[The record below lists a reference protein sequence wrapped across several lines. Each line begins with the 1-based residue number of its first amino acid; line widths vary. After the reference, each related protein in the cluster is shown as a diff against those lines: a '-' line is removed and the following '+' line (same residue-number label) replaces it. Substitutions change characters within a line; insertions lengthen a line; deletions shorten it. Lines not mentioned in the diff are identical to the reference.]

1 MTKPQI
7 NFAQNKRG
15 ALTQLTFS
23 DDPTEMNWV
32 VDPDYLEQV
41 GYHDQDKLFGE
52 FQLTL
57 NGNDYRSGDYQP
69 ELSKTQKTSVVSY
82 HLPQV
87 DLTEKYWTVDGEL
100 RWQVSLKNTSQMA
113 LVVDNLGIW
122 LSLAYIMY
130 RDPDVQR
137 NAEQSA
143 AVFPTISPSFT
154 KLAAV
159 RRKSGLPSLG
169 CYQLT
174 GTVRSVGTFAEYT
187 NRFFE
192 NVSPSLDGVLFH
204 QLVLAGGYPHGEA
217 PHNDWIYSRAS
228 LRLAPGE
235 EREWQFAFAEF
246 ADQDDFYRLGR
257 TKFGHPRI
265 TYTPLVDSGQDQ
277 FVTIDSPRVVKR
289 ILLTSGPADQLTTVD
304 VTDQLT
310 DGRLTISA
318 WQPGEH
324 QLRFEFADGS
334 TDMVVFNVM
343 DSISGLLERRTNY
356 LCQHSYSGPAGQVP
370 DSFAPLSNQ
379 GESLGKLNFILQ
391 ECLLNQGQPDRV
403 GAIRKVEA
411 SAVNYVRPKWF
422 VDGNFLKPQKL
433 YGGFYRVMDLEYI
446 AHLYYLLSQCADE
459 ELKLNSASTYL
470 KWAAQ
475 VFDVRV
481 NPALHDNQRGKE
493 EAQMLGVYYMY
504 IDDLLADL
512 KRAGL
517 TKEYSEIS
525 QSWQTAIKRV
535 ADQSNTLKAAVTEHF
550 FDNAGF
556 GPAAGALAVSG
567 DDAAARWYA
576 CLLKANIGFSND
588 FRSQAPDRWWEAL
601 SYMMHSLWGGITA
614 AAAQIAGEHLGDPEL
629 VAAGYRATVAM
640 LYLYDSN
647 ATATD
652 RILKPG
658 EAASTYSIAGPN
670 INRPDLSRNRFGQS
684 IFASNGGIFARLF
697 PDGYTGED
705 DWDMGEELVAY
716 LNGFGQ
722 KTYLYRDDTDRWR
735 AINGRV
741 TDDGE
746 VVTMAPYIREYVDLT
761 NHRVI
766 KTTERKIKL
775 EEL

>member
-1 MTKPQI
+1 MTIPRV
-7 NFAQNKRG
+7 NFEQNERG
-15 ALTQLTFS
+15 ALTRLTFN
-23 DDPTEMNWV
+23 DDPTGMNWV
-32 VDPDYLEQV
+32 VAPDYLDQV
-41 GYHDQDKLFGE
+41 GYSDQDKLFGE
-52 FQLTL
+52 FQLVV
-57 NGNDYRSGDYQP
+57 NGTPYQSTDYQP
-69 ELSKTQKTSVVSY
+69 KLVTDDDTSTVNY
-82 HLPQV
+82 RLPLV
-87 DLTEKYWTVDGEL
+87 DLREDYDASGQEL
-100 RWQVSLKNTSQMA
+100 RWGIKLKNTSRQSISI
-113 LVVDNLGIW
+113 DHLGIW

-130 RDPDVQR
+130 RDADVQR

-159 RRKSGLPSLG
+159 RRKSGLPNLG

-192 NVSPSLDGVLFH
+192 NVSPSLDGLLFH
-204 QLVLAGGYPHGEA
+204 QLVLAGGYPHGQA
-217 PHNDWIYSRAS
+217 PHNDWIYSRAG

-246 ADQDDFYRLGR
+246 ADQADFYRLAR
-257 TKFGHPRI
+257 HRFGHPQI
-265 TYTPLVDSGQDQ
+265 TFAPLVDSGQDQ
-277 FVTIDSPRVVKR
+277 VVTIDSPQAVKR
-289 ILLTSGPADQLTTVD
+289 VWLISGPADRLTTEEVTKQLTG
-304 VTDQLT
+304 
-310 DGRLTISA
+310 GRLTVSA
-318 WQPGEH
+318 RQPGEH
-324 QLRFEFADGS
+324 QLQFEFTDGS

-343 DSISGLLERRTNY
+343 DSISKLLERRTNY
-356 LCQHSYSGPAGQVP
+356 LCQHSYSGPGGRVP

-391 ECLLNQGQPDRV
+391 ECLLNQQQPDRV

-411 SAVNYVRPKWF
+411 STVNYVRPKWF
-422 VDGNFLKPQKL
+422 VDGDFLRPRKL
-433 YGGFYRVMDLEYI
+433 YGDFYRVMDLEYI
-446 AHLYYLLSQCADE
+446 AHLFYLLSQCADE
-459 ELKLNSASTYL
+459 ELEINPAATYL

-504 IDDLLADL
+504 INDLLADL

-525 QSWQTAIKRV
+525 QSWQAAINRV
-535 ADQSNTLKAAVTEHF
+535 ADQSSTLKAAVTEHF

-556 GPAAGALAVSG
+556 GPAAGALAVNG
-567 DDAAARWYA
+567 DNVAARRYA
-576 CLLKANIGFSND
+576 RLLKANIGFSND

>member
-1 MTKPQI
+1 MT
-7 NFAQNKRG
+7 
-15 ALTQLTFS
+15 
-23 DDPTEMNWV
+23 
-32 VDPDYLEQV
+32 
-41 GYHDQDKLFGE
+41 
-52 FQLTL
+52 
-57 NGNDYRSGDYQP
+57 
-69 ELSKTQKTSVVSY
+69 VSA
-82 HLPQV
+82 
-87 DLTEKYWTVDGEL
+87 
-100 RWQVSLKNTSQMA
+100 R
-113 LVVDNLGIW
+113 
-122 LSLAYIMY
+122 
-130 RDPDVQR
+130 
-137 NAEQSA
+137 
-143 AVFPTISPSFT
+143 
-154 KLAAV
+154 
-159 RRKSGLPSLG
+159 
-169 CYQLT
+169 
-174 GTVRSVGTFAEYT
+174 
-187 NRFFE
+187 
-192 NVSPSLDGVLFH
+192 
-204 QLVLAGGYPHGEA
+204 
-217 PHNDWIYSRAS
+217 
-228 LRLAPGE
+228 
-235 EREWQFAFAEF
+235 
-246 ADQDDFYRLGR
+246 
-257 TKFGHPRI
+257 
-265 TYTPLVDSGQDQ
+265 
-277 FVTIDSPRVVKR
+277 
-289 ILLTSGPADQLTTVD
+289 
-304 VTDQLT
+304 
-310 DGRLTISA
+310 
-318 WQPGEH
+318 QPGEH
-324 QLRFEFADGS
+324 QLQFEFTDGS

-343 DSISGLLERRTNY
+343 DSISKLLERRTNY
-356 LCQHSYSGPAGQVP
+356 LCQHSYSGPGGRVP

-391 ECLLNQGQPDRV
+391 ECLLNQQQPDRV

-411 SAVNYVRPKWF
+411 STVNYVRPKWF
-422 VDGNFLKPQKL
+422 VDGDFLRPRKL
-433 YGGFYRVMDLEYI
+433 YGDFYRVMDLEYI
-446 AHLYYLLSQCADE
+446 AHLFYLLSQCADE
-459 ELKLNSASTYL
+459 ELEINPASTYL

-481 NPALHDNQRGKE
+481 NPDLHDNQRGKE

-504 IDDLLADL
+504 INDLLADL

-525 QSWQTAIKRV
+525 QSWQAAINRV
-535 ADQSNTLKAAVTEHF
+535 ADQSSTLKAAVTEHF

-556 GPAAGALAVSG
+556 GPAAGALAVNG
-567 DDAAARWYA
+567 DNVAARRYA
-576 CLLKANIGFSND
+576 RLLKANIGFSND